1 MGKLNKDTSKIVEEL
16 NLCDEFR
23 TFYDE
28 NKEYMID
35 KSLADLLNSYIKAK
49 NLHKSDIIHNSGL
62 SEVYTYQIFSGIRTP
77 ERKKLLALAVA
88 MGLNFEETQTLLK
101 SAGYAPLYIKIPFDS
116 IVIYGL
122 YKGLSTSEINE
133 LLFDHGFKTLG

>member
-1 MGKLNKDTSKIVEEL
+1 MEKLNKDTSKIVEEL

-62 SEVYTYQIFSGIRTP
+62 SEVYTYQIFFYCLF
-77 ERKKLLALAVA
+77 KA
-88 MGLNFEETQTLLK
+88 
-101 SAGYAPLYIKIPFDS
+101 
-116 IVIYGL
+116 
-122 YKGLSTSEINE
+122 LST
-133 LLFDHGFKTLG
+133 

>member
-16 NLCDEFR
+16 NLCDDFR

-77 ERKKLLALAVA
+77 DRKKLLALAVA